1 MPRAHPDPSGLP
13 GFVWTAFPRWF
24 LSLYRRPSTFLFT
37 LIVIPLTVISV
48 WLYLANEQ
56 QWRAREGEDLLVAA
70 RLASRI
76 VQDELSRVRE
86 MEEAV
91 AARPAFL
98 EAVRRGD
105 RSDLTAS
112 LELLL
117 AVTPMV
123 DRVTVLDAQNRPLA
137 EASANPEDAAFSSA
151 PEASTQ
157 PLVTWDHP
165 VSGVYLRD
173 QASGEKVVGVAT
185 PVRDGERV
193 LGILQAQYRLEEL
206 SRWMAKLRLEPSGF
220 VYVTDHRGHLVAYPF
235 QLLPGLPK
243 DVSTWAPVSAPLSV
257 EGGRLIRFR
266 HGRRPVRC
274 WTAAIV
280 AIEPFGWRVIAQQPD
295 SAMLK
300 PFQRLVWSF
309 ALLIGFLAC
318 ILSWLV
324 FRWASLHQATLRLLG
339 QQAKLLK
346 LSRQRQ
352 ARALMRRGKRGHAGS
367 GDAD

>member
-1 MPRAHPDPSGLP
+1 MARPSSNPSGFL
-13 GFVWTAFPRWF
+13 GLFWTAVPQWF
-24 LSLYRRPSTFLFT
+24 LSLYRHPSALLLT
-37 LIVIPLTVISV
+37 LVVIPLVVICV
-48 WLYLANEQ
+48 WLYAAREQ
-56 QWRAREGEDLLVAA
+56 ELRAREGEDLLVAA

-76 VQDELSRVRE
+76 VQEELTRVRE
-86 MEEAV
+86 IEEAV
-91 AARPAFL
+91 AARPAFI

-112 LELLL
+112 LEFLL
-117 AVTPMV
+117 AVTPMI

-137 EASANPEDAAFSSA
+137 EASANPEDAAPSSA

-157 PLVTWDHP
+157 PPVTWDHP

-173 QASGEKVVGVAT
+173 QASGEKVVGVSS
-185 PVRDGERV
+185 PIRDGERV
-193 LGILQAQYRLEEL
+193 LGLLQAQYRLEEL
-206 SRWMAKLRLEPSGF
+206 SRWMTKLRIEPSGF

-243 DVSTWAPVSAPLSV
+243 DVSTWAPVSAPATEQGQL
-257 EGGRLIRFR
+257 LRFR
-266 HGRRPVRC
+266 QGRRLLRA

-300 PFQRLVWSF
+300 PFHRLVWSF
-309 ALLIGFLAC
+309 AILIGFLAC
-318 ILSWLV
+318 LLSWLIV
-324 FRWASLHQATLRLLG
+324 RWASLHQATLRLLG

-346 LSRQRQ
+346 LSQQRQ
-352 ARALMRRGKRGHAGS
+352 ARALMRRGKRDKPGS